1 MNAKIERKN
10 KISIESSNQYE
21 AVSFNVATIKRGNYE
36 LVELTLIPNN
46 ELIHKT
52 LDKSK
57 ILYPPSS
64 IVLEL
69 DEDSL
74 LILTSCLIS
83 CISIP
88 FSYENIETLGSNF
101 EVNNFKVEM
110 LKNKNEDSKHKII
123 FNIFQEDEQI
133 ISFRMNK
140 TKITLM
146 LFLIRDTFKRIKSS
160 CQFLVENKSYLF
172 RVYKDDKNEFTI
184 NRFLLRNTEIEILRY
199 IIYTLIFDYR
209 YKLKLENYKKIY
221 RQILVFENKNS
232 EFVVFIKDTNQKK
245 TNFYFTINSQILA
258 ALMLAIPELDI
269 FKGLVK

>member
-1 MNAKIERKN
+1 MNAKIERRH
-10 KISIESSNQYE
+10 KISIENPNQNE
-21 AVSFNVATIKRGNYE
+21 AVSFSVATVRKGDYE
-36 LVELTLIPNN
+36 MVELTLIPNN

-69 DEDSL
+69 DEESL
-74 LILTSCLIS
+74 LTLTSCLIS
-83 CISIP
+83 SISIP
-88 FSYENIETLGSNF
+88 FSKENIETLGSKF
-101 EVNNFKVEM
+101 EVSSFRVEM
-110 LKNKNEDSKHKII
+110 LKNRNEESRNKII
-123 FNIFQEDEQI
+123 FNIFRNDEQI
-133 ISFRMNK
+133 ICFTMNK
-140 TKITLM
+140 TKITLL
-146 LFLIRDTFKRIKSS
+146 LFLLKDTFKKIKSP

-172 RVYKDDKNEFTI
+172 RVFKDDKNEFAI

-199 IIYTLIFDYR
+199 IIYTLIFDYKYR
-209 YKLKLENYKKIY
+209 VKLDNYKKIY
-221 RQILVFENKNS
+221 RQILVFENKQS
-232 EFVVFIKDTNQKK
+232 EFVVFIKDANQKK